1 MAKQTINIGSTANDG
16 TGSTLR
22 VGGDIINDNFNE
34 IYTAFGDG
42 STLTAPLTAAVA
54 VPPSATEDV
63 ASGITPPLENAA
75 AVIVFVDCVNSSV
88 CAVPVLA
95 EGVCPPNDMADVAVP
110 TPPC

>member
-42 STLTAPLTAAVA
+42 STLTAPLTAAGT
-54 VPPSATEDV
+54 ATLTNKTIDLGGTGNV
-63 ASGITPPLENAA
+63 IT
-75 AVIVFVDCVNSSV
+75 
-88 CAVPVLA
+88 
-95 EGVCPPNDMADVAVP
+95 G
-110 TPPC
+110 

>member
-42 STLTAPLTAAVA
+42 STLTAPLMLLVQQ
-54 VPPSATEDV
+54 
-63 ASGITPPLENAA
+63 L
-75 AVIVFVDCVNSSV
+75 
-88 CAVPVLA
+88 
-95 EGVCPPNDMADVAVP
+95 
-110 TPPC
+110 